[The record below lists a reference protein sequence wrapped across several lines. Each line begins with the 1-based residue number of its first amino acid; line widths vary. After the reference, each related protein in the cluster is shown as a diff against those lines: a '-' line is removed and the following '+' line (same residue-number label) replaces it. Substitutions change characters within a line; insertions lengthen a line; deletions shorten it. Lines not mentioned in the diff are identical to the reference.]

1 MTRLRKSDPVTI
13 NGHPIDALAFAP
25 SVYRREL
32 AETLDLLPA
41 PDQIKLVKLWVVQTG
56 AIWNPPAAL
65 GNAWGPLEGELS
77 LFGVTAFGDT
87 LDEAITSWIKH
98 VRRSDQ
104 AADDDR
110 ERGLT

>member
-1 MTRLRKSDPVTI
+1 MTQHATI
-13 NGHPIDALAFAP
+13 NGHPIESLAFAP

-41 PDQIKLVKLWVVQTG
+41 PDQIKLVKLWFVEAG
-56 AIWNPPAAL
+56 AIWNPPAQP
-65 GNAWGPLEGELS
+65 GNPWGPLEGELT
-77 LFGVTAFGDT
+77 LFGMMAQGDT
-87 LDEAITSWIKH
+87 LDDAIKAWIKH